1 MDNKSFHY
9 QSQLAKSSIKS
20 KTQNIDSDFR
30 KVDINV
36 LLNRVKVDK
45 NKERKKIITSIVSS
59 CLGLCLSAYII
70 FN

>member
-9 QSQLAKSSIKS
+9 QSHHAKSSIKS
-20 KTQNIDSDFR
+20 KNQNIDSDFR

-45 NKERKKIITSIVSS
+45 NKEKKK
-59 CLGLCLSAYII
+59 LLFLL
-70 FN
+70 